1 MTEQTLAQHLQGPTM
16 ERGFVSC
23 GQTVHVHKGI
33 GPKESNG
40 L

>member
-1 MTEQTLAQHLQGPTM
+1 MTEQTLAQPLQGPTM
-16 ERGFVSC
+16 ERGVGSC
-23 GQTVHVHKGI
+23 SQTAHVHKGI